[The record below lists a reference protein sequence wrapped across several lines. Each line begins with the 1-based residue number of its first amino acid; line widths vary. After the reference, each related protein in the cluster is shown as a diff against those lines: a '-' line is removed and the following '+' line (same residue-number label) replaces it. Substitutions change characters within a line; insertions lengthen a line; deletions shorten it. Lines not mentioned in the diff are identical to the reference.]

1 MGGNSKT
8 TLLLKECMADALI
21 RLLAKKPIEKITV
34 QEITDLAGVGRATY
48 FRHCTTKEELI
59 AFKLICFSGRW
70 QEERETDDKN
80 EHDGDQIYDFFSFCT
95 TIQKLLLLIYRRNIQ
110 LAVFDSFVSSI
121 ILPEQKDTRAIYRAR
136 YCAYGVLG
144 MLEEWVKH
152 NFQET
157 PQELAEMI
165 QRDQ

>member
-8 TLLLKECMADALI
+8 AMLLKECMADALI
-21 RLLAKKPIEKITV
+21 RLLAKKSIEKITV

-59 AFKLICFSGRW
+59 AFKLICLSERW
-70 QEERETDDKN
+70 REERENDDQSVHN
-80 EHDGDQIYDFFSFCT
+80 GDQIYEFFSFCT
-95 TIQKLLLLIYRRNIQ
+95 TIQRLLLLIYRRNIQ
-110 LAVFDSFVSSI
+110 LSVFDSFVSSL
-121 ILPEQKDTRAIYRAR
+121 ILPEQKNRRAVYRAR

-152 NFQET
+152 DFQET
-157 PQELAEMI
+157 PEELAEMI
-165 QRDQ
+165 QRD